1 MVRQGNVRSLARAYS
16 GFTALGGCGLDVQRT
31 GGCNIQVAVVLGMTP
46 MQERGG
52 QRSGLLVIVDD
63 DAATRDSLREL
74 FEVAGHRAEAFASGD
89 ELLNAGV
96 AQNAACL
103 LMDVRLGAG
112 EDGIVLLRR
121 LRDAGNRTPVVVM
134 TGHGD
139 VPLAVRAMR
148 AGAEDF
154 VQKPYTAQR
163 ILEAVAGAQRSGA
176 DGARA
181 AALVAGLTPRERQV
195 LAKLVEGKGN
205 KAVAADLDL
214 SVRTVETYRAAIMD
228 KLRVK
233 SLPEMVR
240 IALAAGLDPV
250 KPEAVD

>member
-1 MVRQGNVRSLARAYS
+1 
-16 GFTALGGCGLDVQRT
+16 
-31 GGCNIQVAVVLGMTP
+31 
-46 MQERGG
+46 MQERSG
-52 QRSGLLVIVDD
+52 QPAGLLVIVDD
-63 DAATRDSLREL
+63 DAATRDSRREL
-74 FEVAGHRAEAFASGD
+74 FEVAGQRALAFASGN
-89 ELLNAGV
+89 ELLESGS
-96 AQNAACL
+96 AQGAKCL

-112 EDGIVLLRR
+112 EDGIELLRR
-121 LRDAGNRTPVVVM
+121 LRASGNRTPVVVM

-154 VQKPYTAQR
+154 VQKPYTAQC
-163 ILEAVAGAQRSGA
+163 ILDAVAGAQRSGA

-181 AALVAGLTPRERQV
+181 AALVGGLTPRERQV

-228 KLRVK
+228 KMGVK

-250 KPEAVD
+250 RAQAAD

>member
-1 MVRQGNVRSLARAYS
+1 
-16 GFTALGGCGLDVQRT
+16 
-31 GGCNIQVAVVLGMTP
+31 
-46 MQERGG
+46 
-52 QRSGLLVIVDD
+52 
-63 DAATRDSLREL
+63 
-74 FEVAGHRAEAFASGD
+74 
-89 ELLNAGV
+89 
-96 AQNAACL
+96 
-103 LMDVRLGAG
+103 
-112 EDGIVLLRR
+112 
-121 LRDAGNRTPVVVM
+121 
-134 TGHGD
+134 
-139 VPLAVRAMR
+139 MR

>member
-1 MVRQGNVRSLARAYS
+1 
-16 GFTALGGCGLDVQRT
+16 
-31 GGCNIQVAVVLGMTP
+31 

-52 QRSGLLVIVDD
+52 QPDSLLVIVDD

-74 FEVAGHRAEAFASGD
+74 FEVAGHRARAFASGD
-89 ELLNAGV
+89 GLLDSGA
-96 AQNAACL
+96 AQGAACL
-103 LMDVRLGAG
+103 LMDVRLGGG
-112 EDGIVLLRR
+112 EDGIELLRR
-121 LRDAGNRTPVVVM
+121 LRASGNRTPVVVM

-154 VQKPYTAQR
+154 VQKPYTAQC
-163 ILEAVAGAQRSGA
+163 ILDAVAGAQRSGA
-176 DGARA
+176 DDARA

-205 KAVAADLDL
+205 KAVASDLDL

-228 KLRVK
+228 KMGVK

-240 IALAAGLDPV
+240 IALAAGLDPA
-250 KPEAVD
+250 KLQAAG